1 MPAPAELDAS
11 MALRLLA
18 ARGIVGAS
26 AEARVL
32 GGGVSNIVVLVEDG
46 STRIVV
52 KQSLPQL
59 RVRDRWL
66 ADRSRIVREWQAMGE
81 LCRVLPLGRLPA
93 LQFLDAGKFLYAMEA
108 AGPGTADWKSHL
120 LAGRC
125 DPAIARSAG
134 ATLGL
139 MVRETWRDPR
149 FASRF
154 GDQQAFW
161 QLRTDPYYRTIA
173 RRHPNISGAV
183 EEWIEE
189 CSSRRVAMVHG
200 DWSPKNLLVDGRD
213 IVCIDFE
220 CAHFGDPSY
229 DAGFL
234 LNHLILKSFH
244 RPGSAAAYLD
254 LARSALCWTLA
265 MLPAQALPWFERAA
279 MRHLALLML
288 ARVDGKSPVEYLHRT
303 ETRAAVRGLALRLI
317 AERPPTLRAVLSRVT
332 AATGRP

>member
-11 MALRLLA
+11 TALRLLA

-66 ADRSRIVREWQAMGE
+66 ADRSRIVREWQAMRE
-81 LCRVLPLGRLPA
+81 LCPVLPLGRLPA
-93 LQFLDAGKFLYAMEA
+93 LRFLDAGKFLYAMEA
-108 AGPGTADWKSHL
+108 TGPGAADWKSHL

-125 DPAIARSAG
+125 DPAIARRAG

-154 GDQQAFW
+154 GDQRAFW
-161 QLRTDPYYRTIA
+161 QLRTDPYY
-173 RRHPNISGAV
+173 
-183 EEWIEE
+183 
-189 CSSRRVAMVHG
+189 
-200 DWSPKNLLVDGRD
+200 
-213 IVCIDFE
+213 
-220 CAHFGDPSY
+220 
-229 DAGFL
+229 
-234 LNHLILKSFH
+234 
-244 RPGSAAAYLD
+244 
-254 LARSALCWTLA
+254 WTLA
-265 MLPAQALPWFERAA
+265 KRQP
-279 MRHLALLML
+279 HI
-288 ARVDGKSPVEYLHRT
+288 S
-303 ETRAAVRGLALRLI
+303 AAV
-317 AERPPTLRAVLSRVT
+317 E
-332 AATGRP
+332 